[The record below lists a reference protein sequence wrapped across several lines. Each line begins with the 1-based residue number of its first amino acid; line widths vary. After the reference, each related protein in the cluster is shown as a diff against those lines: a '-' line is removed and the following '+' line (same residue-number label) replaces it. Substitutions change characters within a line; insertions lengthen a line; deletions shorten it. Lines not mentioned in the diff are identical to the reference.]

1 MKTRM
6 DQLINGRFEYDVPG
20 LILSTEKIVL
30 KIMPEEKLRGELE
43 FAAEDRRKIK
53 GMAYSTHRRFLL
65 GKEKFAGEKIILP
78 YGIDA
83 KGLKSEDKI
92 EGEIVLS
99 TSIGEYRVPF
109 SIEVRKTQ
117 VRTSQGTVGTL
128 EEFVALAK
136 EDFREAYQLF
146 VEKSFPQLLKG
157 REELLPYYEA
167 MVKMPAPYQNL
178 EEFLIKAGL
187 KEPVSL
193 SLEKEKLEL
202 YEVQSSLKDTLRIR
216 RSGWGFLRA
225 EITVSGDFLEV
236 EKQVIHDG
244 HFIGSV
250 YDLEYIIRKE
260 CLGKGK
266 NFGRISIKTVY
277 ETITYEIMV
286 SKSNRIQVD
295 VTAYEKRKKLEA
307 AKALLELQ
315 LGKVTASEWCEN
327 TKALLDELKENGY
340 YSTECQLFEAYMW
353 VLSGREDEARRLLDS
368 LENNQRVKDEEIL
381 EGAFLY
387 LDEISHRSTQL
398 KEKTA
403 VRLHQLYQRRVDSCL
418 LLYMIFEM
426 DEEVLRTQSRK
437 MFFLEEQYRT
447 GSRSPFLYLM
457 ACKLGAEDGSVFRK
471 MNHFTVQVYRFAQK
485 YGMLTEEM
493 AFRAVDLAGQLKRFS
508 KPVYEIL
515 TYIYE
520 KYPSALVIKG
530 ICQFVMK
537 GEPRKLE
544 YFKWYDLAVRAE
556 LKITGLYEY
565 YIETMSRNYQ
575 KVLPKVIRL
584 YFGYNNTLSDQRRAF
599 IYSNIIRNKETD
611 KETYQAYKQNMEA
624 FACDKIKEGRMNE
637 DFAVV
642 YQEFCVNSEDEN
654 VRAAL
659 AKVLFTYR
667 LYCDDPKICKVIVR
681 HTAMKEEQVY
691 LCTDRTA
698 YISLYTQDAAIL
710 FEDSS
715 KRRYAGTVDYN
726 LHKLLDIEELSG
738 KLAKDGQRYAG
749 MLLHTCGELKHEN
762 PITEE
767 NISSFEAVLKQDI
780 FEEDYR
786 QEIRKRLLLY
796 YESQM
801 DNRNLRESLKEMDF
815 KAFAKVNKSLLV
827 TILVKQDMFVGAYDL
842 ICEYGYEDV
851 DMSVLLRMCSRMI
864 LNLEFEYEEELLL
877 LAGYIVKS
885 GIYDEILLKYMASH
899 FEGPV
904 REMTELW
911 KRVRGFSLDCYALEE
926 RILRYSMFT
935 RIYSEQGLE
944 VLKDYI
950 QQGGNE
956 HVVLAYLTFE
966 SYGYFVGGKE
976 TGEILFEALENLMEK
991 EWECD
996 IICRLALLKHDT
1008 EQNKWDTKKKQRAQ
1022 KILEECRRER
1032 LKFEFFQN
1040 MPRELLQAC
1049 QMEDKMFV
1057 ECKAGP
1063 GAKVTLYYQ
1072 VEREHVISEEK
1083 TEPLKE
1089 RYQGIYNKEFILF
1102 YGEKLLYRFVI
1113 ERNGQTW
1120 EIPQQILQV
1129 EATEAY
1135 GHSKYQLLNRMLKLL
1150 EEGKTEELSKLEQS
1164 YLKQERQVAQLFELL
1179 D

>member
-30 KIMPEEKLRGELE
+30 KTMPEEKLRGELE
-43 FAAEDRRKIK
+43 FTAQDKRKIK

-65 GKEKFAGEKIILP
+65 GKEKFTGEKIILP

-83 KGLKSEDKI
+83 KGLNSEDKI

-109 SIEVRKTQ
+109 SIEVRKAQ

-146 VEKSFPQLLKG
+146 VDKSFPQLLKG

-167 MVKMPAPYQNL
+167 MVKMPVPYQNL
-178 EEFLIKAGL
+178 EEFLIKAGV

-193 SLEKEKLEL
+193 SLERETLEL
-202 YEVQSSLKDTLRIR
+202 YEVQSSLKDTLRIK

-260 CLGKGK
+260 YLGKGK

-286 SKSNRIQVD
+286 SKSNRIQID
-295 VTAYEKRKKLEA
+295 VTVYEKRKKLEA
-307 AKALLELQ
+307 AKALLKLQ
-315 LGKVTASEWCEN
+315 LGQMTVSQWCEE
-327 TKALLDELKENGY
+327 TKTLLEELKENGY

-353 VLSGREDEARRLLDS
+353 ILSGQEDEARQLLDS
-368 LENNQRVKDEEIL
+368 LEDNQRVKEEEIL

-398 KEKTA
+398 KEKAA
-403 VRLHQLYQRRVDSCL
+403 VRIQQLYQRRVDSCL

-426 DEEVLRTQSRK
+426 DEEVLKTQSRK

-457 ACKLGAEDGSVFRK
+457 ACRLGAEDGSVFRK

-485 YGMLTEEM
+485 YGILTEEM

-537 GEPRKLE
+537 GEPRKPE
-544 YFKWYDLAVRAE
+544 YFRWYDLAVRAE

-611 KETYQAYKQNMEA
+611 RETYQAYKQNMEV

-667 LYCDDPKICKVIVR
+667 VYCDDPKICKVIVR

-715 KRRYAGTVDYN
+715 KRRYIGTVDYN

-842 ICEYGYEDV
+842 ICEYGYEDI
-851 DMSVLLRMCSRMI
+851 DMSILLRLCSRMI

-885 GIYDEILLKYMASH
+885 GIYDEVLLKYMASY

-904 REMTELW
+904 QEMTELW

-944 VLKDYI
+944 VLKNYI

-976 TGEILFEALENLMEK
+976 TKEILFEALENLMEK

-1008 EQNKWDTKKKQRAQ
+1008 EKNNWDTQKKQRAQ

-1032 LKFEFFQN
+1032 LKFEFFQY

-1049 QMEDKMFV
+1049 QMEDKLFV

-1072 VEREHVISEEK
+1072 VERENVISEEK

-1102 YGEKLLYRFVI
+1102 YGEKLLYRFII
-1113 ERNGQTW
+1113 ERNGQTR
-1120 EIPQQILQV
+1120 ETPQQILQV
-1129 EATEAY
+1129 EDAEIY

-1150 EEGKTEELSKLEQS
+1150 EEGNKEELSAMEQS

>member
-6 DQLINGRFEYDVPG
+6 DQLINGRFEYDVP
-20 LILSTEKIVL
+20 LLTLSAEEIVL
-30 KIMPEEKLRGELE
+30 KTTPEEKLRGELE

-53 GMAYSTHRRFLL
+53 GMVYSTHRRFLL
-65 GKEKFAGEKIILP
+65 GKERFTGEKVILP

-83 KGLKSEDKI
+83 KGLKSGDKI

-117 VRTSQGTVGTL
+117 VRTSQGAVGTL
-128 EEFVALAK
+128 EEFVTLAK

-193 SLEKEKLEL
+193 TLDKKHLEL

-216 RSGWGFLRA
+216 RNGWGFLRA
-225 EITVSGDFLEV
+225 EITVSGEFLEV

-260 CLGKGK
+260 YLGKGK
-266 NFGRISIKTVY
+266 NFGRICIKTVY
-277 ETITYEIMV
+277 ETIIYEIMV
-286 SKSNRIQVD
+286 SKSNRIQVN
-295 VTAYEKRKKLEA
+295 VTAYEKKKRLEA
-307 AKALLELQ
+307 AKDLLSLQ
-315 LGKVTASEWCEN
+315 LGQISTQQWFIK
-327 TKALLDELKENGY
+327 TKRLLDELKENGY

-353 VLSGREDEARRLLDS
+353 VRKGEEDEARRLLDS

-387 LDEISHRSTQL
+387 LDEIAHRSTQL

-418 LLYMIFEM
+418 LLYMIFEL

-437 MFFLEEQYRT
+437 VFFLEEQYRT
-447 GSRSPFLYLM
+447 GCRSPFLYLM
-457 ACKLGAEDGSVFRK
+457 ACRLGASDGTVFRK
-471 MNHFTVQVYRFAQK
+471 MNHFTIQVYRFAQK
-485 YGMLTEEM
+485 YGILTEEM

-515 TYIYE
+515 SYIYQQ
-520 KYPSALVIKG
+520 YPSVLVIKG
-530 ICQFVMK
+530 ICQLIMK
-537 GEPRKLE
+537 GEPRKPE

-575 KVLPKVIRL
+575 KILPKVIRL
-584 YFGYNNTLSDQRRAF
+584 YFGYNNTLSDQRKAF
-599 IYSNIIRNKETD
+599 IYSNIIRNKELD
-611 KETYQAYKQNMEA
+611 KETYQAYKKNMET

-659 AKVLFTYR
+659 TRVLFTYR

-691 LCTDRTA
+691 LCSDKTA

-738 KLAKDGQRYAG
+738 KVFKDGQRYAG

-767 NISSFEAVLKQDI
+767 NISSFEAVLKQEV

-842 ICEYGYEDV
+842 ICEYGYEDM
-851 DMSVLLRMCSRMI
+851 DLSILLRLCSRMI

-877 LAGYIVKS
+877 LAGHIVKS
-885 GIYDEILLKYMASH
+885 GIYDEILLKYMAAH

-904 REMTELW
+904 LEMTELW

-935 RIYSEQGLE
+935 RIYSSQGLE

-950 QQGGNE
+950 QQGGKE
-956 HVVLAYLTFE
+956 QVILAYLTFE
-966 SYGYFVGGKE
+966 SYGYFVGEKE
-976 TGEILFEALENLMEK
+976 PGEILFEALENVTEK

-1008 EQNKWDTKKKQRAQ
+1008 VQNKWDVKKKVRAQ
-1022 KILEECRRER
+1022 KILEECRKER
-1032 LKFEFFQN
+1032 LRFEFFQY

-1049 QMEDKMFV
+1049 QMEDKLFV

-1063 GAKVTLYYQ
+1063 DAKVTLYYQ
-1072 VEREHVISEEK
+1072 VERENVVSEEK

-1102 YGEKLLYRFVI
+1102 YGERLLYHFVI

-1120 EIPQQILQV
+1120 EIPQRVLKV
-1129 EATEAY
+1129 EDAGIY
-1135 GHSKYQLLNRMLKLL
+1135 GQSKYQMLNQMLKLL
-1150 EEGKTEELSKLEQS
+1150 EEGNKEELSTMEQS
-1164 YLKQERQVAQLFELL
+1164 YLRQEKQVTQLFELL